1 MIDMLKSITNIDKID
16 KNLVLVCTTNE
27 RYIKPTR
34 AFLNSIIKNSPKLNV
49 LIRLVNVKEDTLK
62 NLKDVYKNNNIYFY
76 IDNIPLSDKRNII
89 NRTETFD
96 KSATQLIRKSTSDFK
111 GVGWLYSEEAAYCSN
126 IKYNTINQLL
136 KYGIKCI
143 VYMDVD
149 TIVRKDIY
157 DIQNTINNNDLAMYI
172 CPDEHL
178 KTKTQY
184 NEKYVGWHAGIII
197 SNNTPLSVNFLKDVE
212 KRVSNNMFDIE
223 ADEDEFDHVFYQK
236 KYNKKIKINSL
247 TKYYKDNGPEFDEKN
262 AVWSGQNV
270 AKVDNKKYINE
281 YSKYS

>member
-1 MIDMLKSITNIDKID
+1 MIDILKSITGID
-16 KNLVLVCTTNE
+16 KNLVLICTSNE

-34 AFLNSIIKNSPKLNV
+34 AFLNSIIKNSPKVNV
-49 LIRLVNVKEDTLK
+49 LVRLVNVKQDTITGLK
-62 NLKDVYKNNNIYFY
+62 ATYNDYNIYFY
-76 IDNIPLSDKRNII
+76 IDNTPLCDKRNIV
-89 NRTETFD
+89 NKTETFD
-96 KSATQLIRKSTSDFK
+96 KSAIQLMRKSTADFK

-136 KYGIKCI
+136 EYGIKCV

-157 DIQNTINNNDLAMYI
+157 NIQDTINTYDLAMYI
-172 CPDEHL
+172 CPNEHL
-178 KTKTQY
+178 KTSTQY
-184 NEKYVGWHAGIII
+184 GEKYIGWHAGIII
-197 SNNTPLSVNFLKDVE
+197 SNNTMLSVDFLKDVE
-212 KRVSNNMFDIE
+212 KRVSNNMYDIE

-236 KYNKKIKINSL
+236 KYNNKIKINSL
-247 TKYYKDNGPEFDEKN
+247 TKYYKDNGPEFNVKN

-281 YSKYS
+281 YSKYI